1 VLRLNEKGGT
11 MQHVELNEVFP
22 TASPDILNSAL
33 TKVVFGHP
41 ALAEAGI
48 RISYFAD
55 INRKQD

>member
-1 VLRLNEKGGT
+1 